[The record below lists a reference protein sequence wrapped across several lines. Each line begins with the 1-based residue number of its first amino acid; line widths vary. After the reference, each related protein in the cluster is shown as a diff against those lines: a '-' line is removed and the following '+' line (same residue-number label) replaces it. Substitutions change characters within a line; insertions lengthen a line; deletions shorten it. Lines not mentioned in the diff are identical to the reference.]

1 MADPPRG
8 DVWDW
13 LAAFLETHVVARV
26 TDSGDEAYRELLG
39 KHIRQ
44 ITSTGRRWTAVA
56 WAQSEFAG
64 AAVLQAIAT
73 ACMIAA
79 QLAKSAGVRLRPVAN
94 AAEARLTS
102 AVSSLQLRR
111 GLSRSWDTIM
121 ELVKW
126 VILFV
131 ATGGVSAVSPPS
143 RSAADV
149 LAAAEQDLARP
160 DEPIVAH
167 PADPASLE
175 IWVPPADPSSAA
187 HASAEGCRGEL
198 LLIARR
204 LPSTLLEHLVT
215 HMSSTSRGSISNS
228 SESGAPTS
236 SAGSIAE
243 ARAVTVALLACDVGL
258 RCPDSLR
265 CVPTLR
271 SVGQQRL
278 TLKLVESLDVLAPLP
293 FLLALD
299 QSGGSL
305 TAALAASMWHLKL
318 ARAMASALEQS
329 LIGGWHEG
337 LSGARELTGFA
348 STHESE
354 NPSRAVTGVSHI
366 GSQMRRR
373 NPPSQ
378 HSTNAFTT
386 LRQPFFYWTDSAAA
400 VDKVK
405 SKAYN
410 EKSGAFGV
418 LRLLLCRALA
428 LGNLFVCTCGS

>member
-1 MADPPRG
+1 MAGPPRG

-26 TDSGDEAYRELLG
+26 TDSGDGAYRELLG

-44 ITSTGRRWTAVA
+44 ITSAGRRWTAVA

-64 AAVLQAIAT
+64 AAVLQAMAT
-73 ACMIAA
+73 ACMVAA
-79 QLAKSAGVRLRPVAN
+79 QLAKSAGLRFRPVAI
-94 AAEARLTS
+94 AAQARVTS

-111 GLSRSWDTIM
+111 GLSRSWDTIT

-143 RSAADV
+143 RSAAEV

-175 IWVPPADPSSAA
+175 VWVPPADPASAA
-187 HASAEGCRGEL
+187 HASAEGCRGEVL
-198 LLIARR
+198 FIARR
-204 LPSTLLEHLVT
+204 LPSTLLEHLVA
-215 HMSSTSRGSISNS
+215 HVSSNS
-228 SESGAPTS
+228 LDLNRKRSESGAPMS
-236 SAGSIAE
+236 IAGSISE

-278 TLKLVESLDVLAPLP
+278 TFKLVESLDVLAPLP

-318 ARAMASALEQS
+318 ARAMASVVEQS
-329 LIGGWHEG
+329 LTGGWHEG
-337 LSGARELTGFA
+337 LSGAPELTVFA
-348 STHESE
+348 GS
-354 NPSRAVTGVSHI
+354 PSNAVNGLSNS
-366 GSQMRRR
+366 GNQMRRR
-373 NPPSQ
+373 NFPSQ
-378 HSTNAFTT
+378 HLTNAFTT
-386 LRQPFFYWTDSAAA
+386 PPQPFFYWTDSAAA
-400 VDKVK
+400 VDKVRAK
-405 SKAYN
+405 HTTTTRV
-410 EKSGAFGV
+410 V
-418 LRLLLCRALA
+418 LAARCSCCCVVSSL
-428 LGNLFVCTCGS
+428 